1 MYLLKEHLML
11 MDCYKNENYTV
22 KELKRI
28 LNIEEIK
35 VRKCIRE
42 LFLFFN
48 VKSILELRE
57 VTKKVNGWRSILKQK
72 VSITKEDRKKYILLK
87 FINKSTINLSD
98 ISKEIGVSRRIISID
113 LEELKDEIKK
123 LKVGIN
129 SLNSKG
135 VELVGREEDKKEVF
149 VQNLLKI
156 FMEKDYLSTIF
167 DEIFQDFD
175 EIINDE
181 VEGLVNKI
189 IEKKGVLKQTY
200 LQIHFELYL
209 YVGIIRNRAGLNLNG
224 LHYELKRIR
233 EMCKQ
238 NREIELMQNY
248 RKDYY
253 KVDQLIDYIEKNTDL
268 RIVRD
273 KSVYLA
279 VNGRLKIMEFK
290 RVYKLKEIYT
300 INKNFEK
307 AYKDFFDYF
316 MDIIENYFENKID
329 SLDKISLFLS
339 FNKFMTFK
347 KDIEEKT
354 VGKTIVL
361 YNFFQR
367 QLLNLYLRDI
377 EEKIRVTIDDAVSV
391 YILKKY
397 QKENNLK
404 KIILVEN
411 IDLERFNLNNNI
423 EIIQINFPISEM
435 DCLKI

>member
-28 LNIEEIK
+28 LNIEEVK
-35 VRKCIRE
+35 VRKCIKD
-42 LFLFFN
+42 LFLVFKVENIF
-48 VKSILELRE
+48 ELRE
-57 VTKKVNGWRSILKQK
+57 VTKKNGWRTILKDK
-72 VSITKEDRKKYILLK
+72 VSISKEDRKKYILLK
-87 FINKSTINLSD
+87 FINKNTINLSD

-156 FMEKDYLSTIF
+156 FMEKDYLSIIF
-167 DEIFQDFD
+167 DKIFQDFD

-181 VEGLVNKI
+181 MEGLINKI

-209 YVGIIRNRAGLNLNG
+209 YVGIVRNKDGLNLSG

-248 RKDYY
+248 KKEYY
-253 KVDQLIDYIEKNTDL
+253 KVDQLIDYIEKNTNL

-290 RVYKLKEIYT
+290 RAYKLKEIYT

-307 AYKDFFDYF
+307 SYKDFFDYF

-339 FNKFMTFK
+339 FNRFMTFK
-347 KDIEEKT
+347 KDSEEESA
-354 VGKTIVL
+354 GKTIVL

-411 IDLERFNLNNNI
+411 IDLERFNLNKNI

>member
-98 ISKEIGVSRRIISID
+98 ISKEIGVSRRVISID

-209 YVGIIRNRAGLNLNG
+209 YVGIIRNRAELNLNR

-347 KDIEEKT
+347 KDIEEKS

>member
-347 KDIEEKT
+347 KDIEEKS

>member
-347 KDIEEKT
+347 KDIEEKS

-367 QLLNLYLRDI
+367 C
-377 EEKIRVTIDDAVSV
+377 K
-391 YILKKY
+391 
-397 QKENNLK
+397 
-404 KIILVEN
+404 
-411 IDLERFNLNNNI
+411 
-423 EIIQINFPISEM
+423 
-435 DCLKI
+435 C

>member
-1 MYLLKEHLML
+1 MDLSKEHLML

-42 LFLFFN
+42 LFLVFKVRN
-48 VKSILELRE
+48 ILELRE
-57 VTKKVNGWRSILKQK
+57 VTKRVNDWRSILKQK

-98 ISKEIGVSRRIISID
+98 ISKEIGVSRRIISTD

-135 VELVGREEDKKEVF
+135 IELVGREEDKKEAF
-149 VQNLLKI
+149 IQNLLKI
-156 FMEKDYLSTIF
+156 FMEKEYLSTIF
-167 DEIFQDFD
+167 DEIFQSFD
-175 EIINDE
+175 EIISDKI
-181 VEGLVNKI
+181 EGFVSDI
-189 IEKKGVLKQTY
+189 IEKKEVLKQTY
-200 LQIHFELYL
+200 LQLHFELYL
-209 YVGIIRNRAGLNLNG
+209 YVGIIRNRSGLNSSG

-238 NREIELMQNY
+238 NRTIDLMQNY
-248 RKDYY
+248 RKDHY
-253 KVDQLIDYIEKNTDL
+253 KVDQLIDYIEKNTNL

-273 KSVYLA
+273 KSMYLA

-290 RVYKLKEIYT
+290 RMYKLKEIYP

-307 AYKDFFDYF
+307 AYKNFFDSF
-316 MDIIENYFENKID
+316 IDIIENYFENKID
-329 SLDKISLFLS
+329 SMDKISLFLS

-347 KDIEEKT
+347 KNIEEKF

-361 YNFFQR
+361 YNFFQK
-367 QLLNLYLRDI
+367 QLLDLHLRDI
-377 EEKIRVTIDDAVSV
+377 EEKIRISIDDAISV

-404 KIILVEN
+404 RIVLLEN
-411 IDLERFNLNNNI
+411 IDLEKFNLSNNI